1 MEKNEF
7 FYPVY
12 ENPVV
17 IQTNVNTTYAA
28 VGIPKRYYDM
38 DLTGYA
44 NTAAFQK
51 RTLKLTM

>member
-7 FYPVY
+7 FYPIY
-12 ENPVV
+12 DEPVV

-38 DLTGYA
+38 FPSPLGDYLI
-44 NTAAFQK
+44 
-51 RTLKLTM
+51 